1 MLQGACVGED
11 AGARNIVFCLH
22 IFSRKVAAGGDEGQL
37 LCAGGRGPFVS
48 MFFFAAV

>member
-22 IFSRKVAAGGDEGQL
+22 VFGRKVAAGEGQL
-37 LCAGGRGPFVS
+37 LCAGGRGQFVS
-48 MFFFAAV
+48 MFFFAA